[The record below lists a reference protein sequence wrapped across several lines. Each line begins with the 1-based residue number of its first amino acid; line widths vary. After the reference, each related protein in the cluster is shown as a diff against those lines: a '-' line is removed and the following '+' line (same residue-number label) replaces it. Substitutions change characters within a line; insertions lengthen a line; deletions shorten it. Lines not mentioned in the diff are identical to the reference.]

1 MARVKFM
8 EYEEAQGK
16 VKEAFDY
23 QLKKS
28 GNVTNMKKALLNDY
42 ATYEA
47 FMGWYVSFDRLVE
60 VVGKRAA
67 MILAHSVSTTN
78 GCMLCSL
85 FFIRDLKAIGDD
97 PKNLKLDEKE
107 QLLSQLGMQMVKDPN
122 GVTDEL
128 INNLKKHFNDSEIVT
143 IVGFAAQMM
152 ATNNFNAVLKIDLDE
167 SLVPIQGEFEKETWR
182 AKNN

>member
-16 VKEAFDY
+16 VKEAFEE
-23 QLKKS
+23 QIKKS
-28 GNVTNMKKALLNDY
+28 GSVTNMKKALLNDY
-42 ATYEA
+42 ATYNA
-47 FMGWYVSFDRLVE
+47 FMGWYVSFGRLVE

-107 QLLSQLGMQMVKDPN
+107 KLLSELGMQMVKDPN
-122 GVTDEL
+122 AVSDEL
-128 INNLKKHFNDSEIVT
+128 INNLKKHFSDSEIVT

-152 ATNNFNAVLKIDLDE
+152 ATNNFNAVLKIDLDD
-167 SLVPIQGEFEKETWR
+167 SLVPIAGEFEKETWR
-182 AKNN
+182 AKNK